1 MEGSITGRA
10 NASVCGLGVVSEVA
24 AAVMATPTN
33 ATAPICAKVFPS
45 IAVSSIGALEH
56 AGVAGL
62 IARPWCQE
70 AATLF
75 AALFS
80 CCCALGLDQSL

>member
-1 MEGSITGRA
+1 MEGSITGCA

-33 ATAPICAKVFPS
+33 ATAVICAKVFPTM
-45 IAVSSIGALEH
+45 AASSIGALEH

-62 IARPWCQE
+62 IARPWSQE

-75 AALFS
+75 AALLGGGG
-80 CCCALGLDQSL
+80 ALGLDQSL